1 MKRFFTILSI
11 LFFSAQAFSQ
21 ATPRGIC
28 GNMPS
33 DAAME
38 KLMASKALYEK
49 LDIIQIEGIKYI
61 PIKFHLI
68 AKTDGTGRVKEYNLL
83 KQLCVLN
90 EDYSNTEFQFYLKD
104 ASFSYYNSTPIY
116 ETPRSSQL
124 ATNQMSVLSSANH
137 NAINVFIVKNIG
149 SGQGGLGTV
158 LGYYDPAKDWV
169 VMLKNEAQSGTNTL
183 SHELGHFFSLAHT
196 FYGWEGEP
204 FQSSSSGWPQA
215 PTNSPGGTLTEK
227 QDGSNCENAA
237 DKLCDTPPDY
247 NFGIIWSSCTYTGG
261 AKDPNGE
268 LVDPMENNQMC
279 YFSGCYPYIFTQDQM
294 NMMYADYAKASRNY
308 IRFDYVPNTNQVT
321 EPAVLTWPA
330 NNANSGGTV
339 GVVLD
344 WEDVP
349 NAELYL
355 LEVSRTSNFSQLNQ
369 TFIVTES
376 KKELP
381 ELTPN
386 KNYFWKVTPF
396 NEGASCVSGLTSPK
410 WKFKASPLATSNI
423 EEINAWDVIPNPT
436 TSSDLK
442 FAIELDKALDV
453 TAQLVSVNGQILN
466 SKDLKINAGKQVIKM
481 PDTKISNGTY
491 FLRLISK
498 NGMETRR
505 VVIQK

>member
-1 MKRFFTILSI
+1 MTFLNVIQGIRAIILMFLHKILDICIPYRIFKNKKTTMKRFFTILSI

-196 FYGWEGEP
+196 FYGWYPAP
-204 FQSSSSGWPQA
+204 FQPGSPGWPIA
-215 PTNSPGGTLTEK
+215 PTTSPDGPLTEN

-237 DKLCDTPPDY
+237 DKICGKCLSLQTKSVECVFVTAD
-247 NFGIIWSSCTYTGG
+247 
-261 AKDPNGE
+261 K
-268 LVDPMENNQMC
+268 MC
-279 YFSGCYPYIFTQDQM
+279 R
-294 NMMYADYAKASRNY
+294 SRVFCHCRQN
-308 IRFDYVPNTNQVT
+308 
-321 EPAVLTWPA
+321 
-330 NNANSGGTV
+330 
-339 GVVLD
+339 
-344 WEDVP
+344 
-349 NAELYL
+349 
-355 LEVSRTSNFSQLNQ
+355 VSR
-369 TFIVTES
+369 V
-376 KKELP
+376 
-381 ELTPN
+381 
-386 KNYFWKVTPF
+386 
-396 NEGASCVSGLTSPK
+396 CVCYSRQ
-410 WKFKASPLATSNI
+410 
-423 EEINAWDVIPNPT
+423 EV
-436 TSSDLK
+436 
-442 FAIELDKALDV
+442 
-453 TAQLVSVNGQILN
+453 
-466 SKDLKINAGKQVIKM
+466 
-481 PDTKISNGTY
+481 
-491 FLRLISK
+491 
-498 NGMETRR
+498 
-505 VVIQK
+505 